1 MKKNFYFLLMAAL
14 VCCLSLSVTSCKSD
28 DDNSNDDE
36 GEVFTDGPQDTPDE
50 TVAKFWNVV
59 GELVDK
65 DDFTNDYKDK
75 TFEPIIGV
83 EAGADEPNTRIV
95 YTNSPELAAERF
107 AHLVDID
114 PQLVTEETPSYIWN
128 DPDIGTMTYTKGD
141 GNTAWATVDIK
152 IQQVPKLEKIIYR
165 SITQGD
171 ENASKEAV
179 KGGKR
184 AYYRFGDIIAATD
197 QNDNDVA
204 YWICVRPAFNPE
216 GKGDSHWISVSPLP
230 QKNLYTWKYE
240 NVNKKKKINVQ
251 RTYVL
256 PTGLGT
262 YEEHM
267 QNLAELLF
275 AIIHPA
281 TWDDNVSNYASW
293 DKKNKPTGMR
303 MVHDFHSYNVKYH
316 SRFFWQNVRNQ
327 YYEQRLFEKVFG
339 MSLDDMKQI
348 VDKDGLYLLYNGK
361 TWKTGNAP
369 TLYQAHYFNTPG
381 GVNANMQTKKPLS
394 EVKKAVYDKNDP
406 SKDIELDVS
415 TCTMAK
421 PYYIN
426 EKFFGD
432 SHPRFIIRHATAA
445 ELHIYKNYDNR
456 DQIQGYDEV
465 YRYYG
470 EYHVAGDT
478 PEITDGDDDWVDE

>member
-1 MKKNFYFLLMAAL
+1 MMKKNFYFLLMAVL
-14 VCCLSLSVTSCKSD
+14 VCGLSLSVTSCKD
-28 DDNSNDDE
+28 DDKNNDDE
-36 GEVFTDGPQDTPDE
+36 GEVFTDGPQDTQDE

-65 DDFTNDYKDK
+65 DDITDDYKGK
-75 TFEPIIGV
+75 TFDPIIGI
-83 EAGADEPNTRIV
+83 EDPDNPQARIV

-141 GNTAWATVDIK
+141 GNTAWATVDVK
-152 IQQVPKLEKIIYR
+152 IQQVPKLEKIIFR

-197 QNDNDVA
+197 QNLNAVA

-240 NVNKKKKINVQ
+240 NVNKKKKINVK

-267 QNLAELLF
+267 QNFAELLF
-275 AIIHPA
+275 AILHPG
-281 TWDDNVSNYASW
+281 TWQDNVNKYASC
-293 DKKNKPTGMR
+293 DKKGKPTGMR
-303 MVHDFHSYNVKYH
+303 MFHDFHSYNVKYH
-316 SRFFWQNVRNQ
+316 NKFFWQNLRFQ
-327 YYEQRLFEKVFG
+327 YYDEKLFEKVFG
-339 MSLDDMKQI
+339 MSFDDMKQI

-361 TWKTGNAP
+361 TWKSGNAP

-394 EVKKAVYDKNDP
+394 QVKKAVYDKNDP

-415 TCTMAK
+415 TCTMEK

-445 ELHIYKNYDNR
+445 ELHIYKKYDNR
-456 DQIQGYDEV
+456 EQLQDYYEV

-470 EYHVAGDT
+470 VHKEDGDT
-478 PEITDGDDDWVDE
+478 PEETEGNDDWVDD

>member
-1 MKKNFYFLLMAAL
+1 MMKKHFYFLLMAAL
-14 VCCLSLSVTSCKSD
+14 MCGLSLSVTSCKD
-28 DDNSNDDE
+28 DDKNNDDE
-36 GEVFTDGPQDTPDE
+36 GEVFTDGPQDTQDE

-65 DDFTNDYKDK
+65 DDITDDYKGK
-75 TFEPIIGV
+75 TFDPIIGI
-83 EAGADEPNTRIV
+83 EDPDNPQARIV

-141 GNTAWATVDIK
+141 GNTAWATVDVK
-152 IQQVPKLEKIIYR
+152 IQQVPKLEKIIFR
-165 SITQGD
+165 SIT
-171 ENASKEAV
+171 
-179 KGGKR
+179 
-184 AYYRFGDIIAATD
+184 
-197 QNDNDVA
+197 VA

-240 NVNKKKKINVQ
+240 NVNKKKKINVK

-267 QNLAELLF
+267 QNLAELIF
-275 AIIHPA
+275 AIIHPG
-281 TWDDNVSNYASW
+281 TWHDNVNKYASC
-293 DKKNKPTGMR
+293 DKKGKPTGMR
-303 MVHDFHSYNVKYH
+303 MFHDFHSYNVKYH
-316 SRFFWQNVRNQ
+316 NKLFWQNVRNK
-327 YYEQRLFEKVFG
+327 YYEEKLFEKVFG
-339 MSLDDMKQI
+339 MSFDDMKQI

-361 TWKTGNAP
+361 TWKSGNAP

-394 EVKKAVYDKNDP
+394 QVKKAVYDKNNP

-445 ELHIYKNYDNR
+445 ELHIYKKYDNR
-456 DQIQGYDEV
+456 EQLQDYYEV

-470 EYHVAGDT
+470 VHNVDGDT
-478 PEITDGDDDWVDE
+478 PEETDGNDDWVDD

>member
-1 MKKNFYFLLMAAL
+1 MKKHFYFLLMAAL
-14 VCCLSLSVTSCKSD
+14 VCGLSLSVTSCKD
-28 DDNSNDDE
+28 DDKNNDDE
-36 GEVFTDGPQDTPDE
+36 DVVFTDGPQDTQDE

-65 DDFTNDYKDK
+65 DDITDDYKGK
-75 TFEPIIGV
+75 TFDPIIGI
-83 EAGADEPNTRIV
+83 EDPDNPQARIV

-141 GNTAWATVDIK
+141 GNTAWATVDVK
-152 IQQVPKLEKIIYR
+152 IPQVPKLEKIIYR
-165 SITQGD
+165 EPSQGD
-171 ENASKEAV
+171 ENGGV

-184 AYYRFGDIIAATD
+184 AYYRFGDIIADTD
-197 QNDNDVA
+197 QNGNDVA

-240 NVNKKKKINVQ
+240 NVNKKKKINVK

-275 AIIHPA
+275 AIVHPA
-281 TWDDNVSNYASW
+281 TWNENVNRYAS
-293 DKKNKPTGMR
+293 KPTCMR
-303 MVHDFHSYNVKYH
+303 MFHDFHSNNVKYH
-316 SRFFWQNVRNQ
+316 NKFFWQNLRNQ
-327 YYEQRLFEKVFG
+327 YYDEKLFEKVFG

-361 TWKTGNAP
+361 TWKSGNAP

-381 GVNANMQTKKPLS
+381 GANANMQTKKPLS
-394 EVKKAVYDKNDP
+394 KVTKAVYDKNNP

-445 ELHIYKNYDNR
+445 ELHRYKNYDNR
-456 DQIQGYDEV
+456 EQLQPYDEV
-465 YRYYG
+465 YRYYR
-470 EYHVAGDT
+470 ENRVAGDT
-478 PEITDGDDDWVDE
+478 PEITEGNDDWVDD

>member
-1 MKKNFYFLLMAAL
+1 MKRNYYFLLLAAL
-14 VCCLSLSVTSCKSD
+14 VCCLSLSVTSCKD
-28 DDNSNDDE
+28 DDKNNNNDDE
-36 GEVFTDGPQDTPDE
+36 DVVFTDGPQDEDE
-50 TVAKFWNVV
+50 TAAKFWNVV
-59 GELVDK
+59 GELVDN
-65 DDFTNDYKDK
+65 DDITADYKGK
-75 TFEPIIGV
+75 TFDPIIGV
-83 EAGADEPNTRIV
+83 EDPDNPQARIV

-114 PQLVTEETPSYIWN
+114 PQLVTEETPSYTWN

-141 GNTAWATVDIK
+141 GNTSWATVDVK

-165 SITQGD
+165 SIAQGD

-197 QNDNDVA
+197 QNGNDVA

-230 QKNLYTWKYE
+230 KANLYTWTYK

-256 PTGLGT
+256 PTGLGS

-281 TWDDNVSNYASW
+281 TWMDNVNRYASW
-293 DKKNKPTGMR
+293 DKKDRPTGMR
-303 MVHDFHSYNVKYH
+303 MFHDFHSYNVTYH

-327 YYEQRLFEKVFG
+327 YYDQRLFEKVFG
-339 MSLDDMKQI
+339 MTFDEMKNI

-361 TWKTGNAP
+361 TWKSGNAP

-381 GVNANMQTKKPLS
+381 GVNANMQTKNPLS
-394 EVKKAVYDKNDP
+394 TVKKAVYNEKDP

-426 EKFFGD
+426 QAFFGD

-456 DQIQGYDEV
+456 DQIVGYDEV
-465 YRYYG
+465 YRYYR
-470 EYHVAGDT
+470 EYHVDGDT
-478 PEITDGDDDWVDE
+478 PEITKGDDDDVDE

>member
-1 MKKNFYFLLMAAL
+1 MMKKHFYFLLMAAL
-14 VCCLSLSVTSCKSD
+14 VCGLSLSVTSCKD
-28 DDNSNDDE
+28 DDKNNDDE
-36 GEVFTDGPQDTPDE
+36 DVVFTDGPQDTQDE

-65 DDFTNDYKDK
+65 DDITDDYKGK
-75 TFEPIIGV
+75 TFDPIIGI
-83 EAGADEPNTRIV
+83 EDPDNPQARIV

-141 GNTAWATVDIK
+141 GNTAWATVDVK
-152 IQQVPKLEKIIYR
+152 IPQVPKLEKIIYR
-165 SITQGD
+165 EPSQGD
-171 ENASKEAV
+171 ENGGV

-184 AYYRFGDIIAATD
+184 AYYRFGDIIADTD
-197 QNDNDVA
+197 QNGNDVA

-240 NVNKKKKINVQ
+240 NVNKKKKINVK

-275 AIIHPA
+275 AIVHPA
-281 TWDDNVSNYASW
+281 TWNENVNRYAS
-293 DKKNKPTGMR
+293 KPTCMR
-303 MVHDFHSYNVKYH
+303 MFHDFHSNNVKYH
-316 SRFFWQNVRNQ
+316 NKFFWQNLRNQ
-327 YYEQRLFEKVFG
+327 YYDEKLFEKVFG

-361 TWKTGNAP
+361 TWKSGNAP

-381 GVNANMQTKKPLS
+381 GANANMQTKKPLS
-394 EVKKAVYDKNDP
+394 KVTKAVYDKNNP

-445 ELHIYKNYDNR
+445 ELHRYKNYDNR
-456 DQIQGYDEV
+456 EQLQPYDEV
-465 YRYYG
+465 YRYYR
-470 EYHVAGDT
+470 ENRVAGDT
-478 PEITDGDDDWVDE
+478 PEITEGNDDWVDD

>member
-1 MKKNFYFLLMAAL
+1 MAAL

-28 DDNSNDDE
+28 DDSNNDDE
-36 GEVFTDGPQDTPDE
+36 GEVFTDGPQDTQDE

-65 DDFTNDYKDK
+65 DDITDDYKGK
-75 TFEPIIGV
+75 TFDPIIGI
-83 EAGADEPNTRIV
+83 EDPDNPQARIV

-114 PQLVTEETPSYIWN
+114 PQLVTEETPSYTWN

-141 GNTAWATVDIK
+141 GNTAWATVDVK
-152 IQQVPKLEKIIYR
+152 IQEVPKLEKIIYR
-165 SITQGD
+165 SMSQGD
-171 ENASKEAV
+171 QNGGVTNKE
-179 KGGKR
+179 R
-184 AYYRFGDIIAATD
+184 AYYRFGDVISCANSD
-197 QNDNDVA
+197 PDGHYE
-204 YWICVRPAFNPE
+204 YWICVRPAFDPE

-230 QKNLYTWKYE
+230 KKNQYTWEYT
-240 NVNKKKKINVQ
+240 NVNKKKKINVK

-275 AIIHPA
+275 AIIHPK
-281 TWDDNVSNYASW
+281 TWHDNVNKYASFIN
-293 DKKNKPTGMR
+293 DKPTGMK
-303 MVHDFHSYNVKYH
+303 MFHDFRSYNVQYH
-316 SRFFWQNVRNQ
+316 SMFFWQNVKDCYASNN
-327 YYEQRLFEKVFG
+327 LFEKVFG
-339 MSLDDMKQI
+339 LSYDEMKQI

-361 TWKTGNAP
+361 TWKSGNAP

-381 GVNANMQTKKPLS
+381 GIHANMQTAKPLS
-394 EVKKAVYDKNDP
+394 KVTKAVFDKNNP

-415 TCTMAK
+415 KCTIEK

-426 EKFFGD
+426 QAFFGD
-432 SHPRFIIRHATAA
+432 SHPRFFIRHATAA
-445 ELHIYKNYDNR
+445 ELHLGKKYDNR
-456 DQIQGYDEV
+456 NRIQGATED
-465 YRYYG
+465 YRYYSA
-470 EYHVAGDT
+470 YYVDQRT
-478 PEITDGDDDWVDE
+478 PEVTTGDPDNVDD